1 MDAFRA
7 PDRAAEAGVQ
17 WQRIMFDWS
26 AIQRHGP
33 DEWSFGSASAE
44 IASRERIAGRPI
56 VGQFISTPTW
66 ASGTSDPKSPPLGL
80 DLRVDEPGNVWAAW
94 IQAVVGR
101 FEGLIDTWVMWNE
114 PDVWSDDNRARQWT
128 GTIEQYYQ
136 LLKVGYLAAKS
147 ANPNARV
154 MLAGMTYCWDAA
166 YGREQYFE
174 RLLRLIS
181 ADTSARANGWY
192 FDAAVLQ
199 LYNNPRGLFDAPR
212 IFHDLM
218 RMHAVD
224 KPVWVNETN
233 VVPWDDPFAPLSRAH
248 FRATLDEQANYLVQP
263 AAAHRHGRCAGTERA
278 ADGSFRRRAT
288 HFRLA
293 TTARCRWPWRPRPP
307 TPSPGFPDAYFC
319 GGAPAL
325 VLEPLPSDYQPFA
338 PTYANLPSP
347 GLP

>member
-1 MDAFRA
+1 
-7 PDRAAEAGVQ
+7 
-17 WQRIMFDWS
+17 
-26 AIQRHGP
+26 
-33 DEWSFGSASAE
+33 
-44 IASRERIAGRPI
+44 
-56 VGQFISTPTW
+56 
-66 ASGTSDPKSPPLGL
+66 
-80 DLRVDEPGNVWAAW
+80 
-94 IQAVVGR
+94 VVGR

-233 VVPWDDPFAPLSRAH
+233 VVPWDDPSAPLSRAH

-263 AAAHRHGRCAGTERA
+263 AAAHRHGRCAGPERA

-288 HFRLA
+288 TSGWRRRPDA
-293 TTARCRWPWRPRPP
+293 GGPGARDRQHH
-307 TPSPGFPDAYFC
+307 PGFPRRLLHRRRARP
-319 GGAPAL
+319 GARAAPERLPAFRAHL
-325 VLEPLPSDYQPFA
+325 RQSSFA
-338 PTYANLPSP
+338 RSALTRTALQFLRRQGTN
-347 GLP
+347 

>member
-94 IQAVVGR
+94 IRAVVGR

-174 RLLRLIS
+174 RLVRLIS

-199 LYNNPRGLFDAPR
+199 QSARALRRNAHLPRPDAHARRRQARVGERDERGAVGRSLRAVEPR
-212 IFHDLM
+212 TLPRHPGRAGQLPGAA
-218 RMHAVD
+218 R
-224 KPVWVNETN
+224 
-233 VVPWDDPFAPLSRAH
+233 SRAQARSLRWA
-248 FRATLDEQANYLVQP
+248 RA
-263 AAAHRHGRCAGTERA
+263 R
-278 ADGSFRRRAT
+278 S
-288 HFRLA
+288 
-293 TTARCRWPWRPRPP
+293 
-307 TPSPGFPDAYFC
+307 
-319 GGAPAL
+319 
-325 VLEPLPSDYQPFA
+325 
-338 PTYANLPSP
+338 
-347 GLP
+347 